1 VTLFKTTEE
10 KAADRAAKDAEREAA
25 RAALQ
30 AEREAARVEEERLKA
45 EQEYREFLATPVGQA
60 RAAYERGDHVFQYSL
75 DVMNQRPIIFTYVHT
90 QTKNRTT
97 DPLAILNAVA
107 NEGWGLVNGSFVF
120 VEQGARSNKALLTN
134 GETTAILGSTVGF
147 YLFKRCEENKREQS

>member
-75 DVMNQRPIIFTYVHT
+75 DVMNQRPIIFTLGT
-90 QTKNRTT
+90 CQWLLR
-97 DPLAILNAVA
+97 LCRARCSQQQ
-107 NEGWGLVNGSFVF
+107 GSAD
-120 VEQGARSNKALLTN
+120 QWRDDRHSG
-134 GETTAILGSTVGF
+134 
-147 YLFKRCEENKREQS
+147 